1 MRLEEGKSYS
11 FTNVKSIVLPGGE
24 VNMIL
29 EGPDGKKYLLPV
41 ERYGEYNLGAKPEIT
56 CKVDKI
62 NCSGKVFLEPE
73 HPYYREGESYF
84 FMLAGGPVADK
95 CSGEDNHVE
104 VSDFKGSVFSV
115 PASLLKGNF
124 SADGR
129 VRLRVERI
137 SKGKIFFAPP
147 KTRDDLDDLE
157 EGRTYLFRID
167 RITSGTDYE
176 TYYVAIDIN
185 GREHLLN
192 TRYYSHYGFKPGSEF
207 TGKVIR
213 FGHDR
218 GKTIEPDNPW
228 YVPGEVI
235 EVTVGSSVASE
246 TGEGFITEVF
256 DGNGF
261 IHSLL
266 LDTIPDTPV
275 IRCRIVKLK
284 KGRPVL
290 EAVAD

>member
-1 MRLEEGKSYS
+1 MRLEEGKYYT

-24 VNMIL
+24 LNMIL
-29 EGPDGKKYLLPV
+29 AGPDGKKYLLPV
-41 ERYGEYNLGAKPEIT
+41 ERYAGYNLGTKAEIR
-56 CKVDKI
+56 CKIDKI

-84 FMLAGGPVADK
+84 FIISGGPGPDNG
-95 CSGEDNHVE
+95 SGDDNHVE
-104 VSDFKGSVFSV
+104 VSDSQGGVFRV
-115 PASLLKGNF
+115 PASLLKGNS
-124 SADGR
+124 SAGSR

-147 KTRDDLDDLE
+147 ETRDDLEYLE
-157 EGRTYLFRID
+157 EGRTYRFRVD
-167 RITSGTDYE
+167 RIISGTDYE
-176 TYYVAIDIN
+176 TYYVVIDIN

-192 TRYYSHYGFKPGSEF
+192 TRYYSHYGFNPGSEF
-207 TGKVIR
+207 TGRVIR

-228 YVPGEVI
+228 YVPGELI

-246 TGEGFITEVF
+246 TGEGFVTEVF
-256 DGNGF
+256 DVNGF
-261 IHSLL
+261 SHSLL
-266 LDTIPDTPV
+266 LDTVPETEV

-290 EAVAD
+290 EAVGD

>member
-1 MRLEEGKSYS
+1 MRLEEGRSYS
-11 FTNVKSIVLPGGE
+11 FTKVKSIVLPGGE
-24 VNMIL
+24 VNLIL

-41 ERYGEYNLGAKPEIT
+41 ERYGEYNLRTKPELI

-84 FMLAGGPVADK
+84 FRLAQGPDADIG
-95 CSGEDNHVE
+95 SGEDSHVE
-104 VSDFKGSVFSV
+104 VTDFKGRLYSV
-115 PASLLKGNF
+115 PASLLAGNI
-124 SADGR
+124 SADNR

-147 KTRDDLDDLE
+147 KTRDDLENLE
-157 EGRTYLFRID
+157 EGRTYRFRVD
-167 RITSGTDYE
+167 RIISGTDYE
-176 TYYVAIDIN
+176 TYYVVIDIN

-192 TRYYSHYGFKPGSEF
+192 TRYYSHYGFNPGSEF
-207 TGKVIR
+207 TGRVIR

-246 TGEGFITEVF
+246 TGVGFITEVF
-256 DGNGF
+256 DRNGF

-266 LDTIPDTPV
+266 LDTIPETPV
-275 IRCRIVKLK
+275 IMCRIVKLK
-284 KGRPVL
+284 KGWPVL

>member
-1 MRLEEGKSYS
+1 MRLEEDKSYS
-11 FTNVKSIVLPGGE
+11 FTIVKSIVLPGGE
-24 VNMIL
+24 VNLIL
-29 EGPDGKKYLLPV
+29 AGPDGRKYLLPV
-41 ERYGEYNLGAKPEIT
+41 ERYGEYNLETKTEII

-73 HPYYREGESYF
+73 HPHYTEGESYF
-84 FMLAGGPVADK
+84 FIFAGGPLANIGSDEDK
-95 CSGEDNHVE
+95 TVE
-104 VSDFKGSVFSV
+104 VSDFTGRGFSV
-115 PASLLKGNF
+115 PASLLKGNM

-147 KTRDDLDDLE
+147 KTRDDLENLE
-157 EGRTYLFRID
+157 EGRTYRFSVD
-167 RITSGTDYE
+167 RIISGPDYE
-176 TYYVAIDIN
+176 TYYVVIDIN

-192 TRYYSHYGFKPGSEF
+192 IRYYSHYGLNPGSEF
-207 TGKVIR
+207 TGRVIR

-218 GKTIEPDNPW
+218 NRTIEPDNPW

-246 TGEGFITEVF
+246 TGEGFIAEVF
-256 DGNGF
+256 DGKGF
-261 IHSLL
+261 SHRLL
-266 LDTIPDTPV
+266 LDTLPETPV

-284 KGRPVL
+284 KGWPVL
-290 EAVAD
+290 EPVAH